1 MSRKKVIK
9 KIKNQLPSHNSSWG
23 KLKIEREGKNAPVK
37 VKESKIV
44 SVTRDQSTKM
54 INDYQIIGSLGK
66 GSYGKVKKAKRGN
79 EFYAIKIMNKRLL
92 KKKKKG
98 RRKTAFDNVK
108 REIAIMK
115 KLNHANIVKLYEVI
129 NDPKSDLIYLVMEFV
144 SGGTLPSEK
153 AVESKES
160 SELVRKYFRDM
171 ILGLEYLHFHG
182 IIHRDIKPENLL
194 LDEKGMV
201 KICDFGV
208 SELFDKT
215 DNMRGTAGTPAFF
228 SPEVCAGDDNFSG
241 KAQDIWAVG
250 VTLYNMMFGKLPFA
264 SMDVFEL
271 FDLIQDAPLK
281 FPPNTEPKLKDLIT
295 GLLEKKPE
303 NRMSINE
310 IQKHDWVTNYGKHS
324 LTQTKISPITVTEHE
339 IENAMVS
346 RNRFI
351 EFVLLIINYSRWENE
366 VKKKLEKQQASLG
379 TEESNT
385 RLTIVE
391 IDDDEQDEDFDNLFF
406 DDKENLVDVNQ
417 ITKNKETQT
426 NINLTKIEETQ
437 TNISSTKIEET
448 KTNNNST
455 RIEETF
461 FVTTKTQTENIMVG
475 FQIDEQIW
483 EEIDDDEKWEEIKI

>member
-1 MSRKKVIK
+1 MERKKVIK
-9 KIKNQLPSHNSSWG
+9 KIKNQSPNDNSSWG
-23 KLKIEREGKNAPVK
+23 KLKREREGKNSPLK

-54 INDYQIIGSLGK
+54 INDYQITGSLGK

-79 EFYAIKIMNKRLL
+79 EYYAIKIMNKRLL

-144 SGGTLPSEK
+144 PGGTLPSIKAYESEENTEK
-153 AVESKES
+153 
-160 SELVRKYFRDM
+160 VRKYFRDM

-215 DNMRGTAGTPAFF
+215 DNLRGTAGTPAFF

-250 VTLYNMMFGKLPFA
+250 VTLYNMMFGKLPFE
-264 SMDVFEL
+264 SFDVFEL
-271 FDLIQDAPLK
+271 FDLIENSRLK
-281 FPPNTEPKLKDLIT
+281 FPPNTSPKLKDLLI

-303 NRMSINE
+303 NRMIISE
-310 IQKHDWVTNYGKHS
+310 IQKHDWVTNYGKQS
-324 LTQTKISPITVTEHE
+324 LTQTTISPIIVTEHE

-366 VKKKLEKQQASLG
+366 VKKKLERQQASL
-379 TEESNT
+379 TNQTKSN
-385 RLTIVE
+385 LTIIK
-391 IDDDEQDEDFDNLFF
+391 IDDNEQDNEFDNIILTDQ
-406 DDKENLVDVNQ
+406 DDQ
-417 ITKNKETQT
+417 
-426 NINLTKIEETQ
+426 INLNHTKIEENQ
-437 TNISSTKIEET
+437 TDNIKS
-448 KTNNNST
+448 
-455 RIEETF
+455 R
-461 FVTTKTQTENIMVG
+461 

-483 EEIDDDEKWEEIKI
+483 DEIKDDEKWEVIKL